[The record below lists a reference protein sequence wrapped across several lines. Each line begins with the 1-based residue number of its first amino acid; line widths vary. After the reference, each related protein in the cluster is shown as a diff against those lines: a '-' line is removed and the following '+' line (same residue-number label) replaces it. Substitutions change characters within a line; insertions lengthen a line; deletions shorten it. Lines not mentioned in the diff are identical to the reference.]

1 MSRLFALTVA
11 CCAKFETGQTFSYV
25 QTDATTPKIVGP
37 TMLGN
42 CCVRLHV
49 ASRVYNEATLGTG
62 HYLSPKGRGE
72 DLGLNK
78 VKSSRSPLW
87 MLCPLITF
95 DDFRDPL
102 HVFIFQANMSGP
114 PPLNP
119 TKVFSD
125 PPFWVLSN
133 DWSPLLFCYK
143 WSDPL
148 LKSFPPPPEGDK

>member
-1 MSRLFALTVA
+1 MSRLFALTVVC

-62 HYLSPKGRGE
+62 HYLSPKGWGE

-78 VKSSRSPLW
+78 VKSSRSPL
-87 MLCPLITF
+87 
-95 DDFRDPL
+95 
-102 HVFIFQANMSGP
+102 
-114 PPLNP
+114 
-119 TKVFSD
+119 
-125 PPFWVLSN
+125 
-133 DWSPLLFCYK
+133 
-143 WSDPL
+143 
-148 LKSFPPPPEGDK
+148 

>member
-11 CCAKFETGQTFSYV
+11 CCCAKFETGQTFSYV

-49 ASRVYNEATLGTG
+49 ASRVYNEAALGTG
-62 HYLSPKGRGE
+62 HYLSPKGWGE

-78 VKSSRSPLW
+78 VKSSRSPRW
-87 MLCPLITF
+87 MLSPLITF

-102 HVFIFQANMSGP
+102 DVFIFQANMSGP
-114 PPLNP
+114 PLWILP
-119 TKVFSD
+119 KFSAI
-125 PPFWVLSN
+125 PPFGFSVTTDLPICSATNEVILS
-133 DWSPLLFCYK
+133 
-143 WSDPL
+143 
-148 LKSFPPPPEGDK
+148 

>member
-11 CCAKFETGQTFSYV
+11 CCCAKFETGQTFSYV

-49 ASRVYNEATLGTG
+49 ASRVHNEATLGTG
-62 HYLSPKGRGE
+62 HYLLPKGWGE

-87 MLCPLITF
+87 MLSPLITF

-102 HVFIFQANMSGP
+102 HVFIFQANMSGS
-114 PPLNP
+114 PLWILP
-119 TKVFSD
+119 KFSAI
-125 PPFWVLSN
+125 PPFGFSVTTDN
-133 DWSPLLFCYK
+133 DLPFC
-143 WSDPL
+143 SAINEVILP
-148 LKSFPPPPEGDK
+148 

>member
-1 MSRLFALTVA
+1 MSRLFALTVVC

-62 HYLSPKGRGE
+62 HYLSPKGWGE

-87 MLCPLITF
+87 MLSPLITF

-114 PPLNP
+114 PLWS
-119 TKVFSD
+119 FQR
-125 PPFWVLSN
+125 
-133 DWSPLLFCYK
+133 SPLLGSQLRLISPFVLLQMK
-143 WSDPL
+143 WSSPKIL
-148 LKSFPPPPEGDK
+148 PPTPRRR